1 MRPSKMLLLCP
12 IVTASCVYICVLY
25 SIIYIFFSTFSII
38 FKEAYHFSTFE
49 SGLVFIACGIGTLS
63 GLAYLAY
70 FSDKT
75 LEKRAHAGRR
85 ITPEDRLPFLV
96 TVPGALIFSL
106 GIFVYG
112 WGVEEHL
119 HWVVPQVGTAM
130 TGFGYILIFT
140 AVQTYLIDT
149 FEDHSASV
157 NGANAAL
164 MGLAGALI
172 PLSGLDLY
180 KTLGWGWGNS
190 LLAFIALALAPLLW
204 ILAVYGG
211 KIRKTQLFKL

>member
-1 MRPSKMLLLCP
+1 MALGLCRACLP
-12 IVTASCVYICVLY
+12 GVLQRQDIGEAGTRWKDDY
-25 SIIYIFFSTFSII
+25 AGGPATLPRHSTWS
-38 FKEAYHFSTFE
+38 
-49 SGLVFIACGIGTLS
+49 LS
-63 GLAYLAY
+63 
-70 FSDKT
+70 
-75 LEKRAHAGRR
+75 
-85 ITPEDRLPFLV
+85 
-96 TVPGALIFSL
+96 FSL

-112 WGVEEHL
+112 WGVEKHI
-119 HWVVPQVGTAM
+119 HWAVPQVGTAM

-164 MGLAGALI
+164 RGLAGALI

-204 ILAVYGG
+204 FLAVYGE
-211 KIRKTQLFKL
+211 KIRRTQPFKLKL